1 MKNSNR
7 KNSPGCSSMRNQL
20 FLLSLLTLA
29 ACGPN
34 APQNSDTSALV
45 SQGQANQAFAI
56 VEDIDYLP
64 FTYIEDGC
72 YARSLYMSLELA
84 AQEIPSSAHY
94 VFGALQP
101 TAEVVWSYHVAPMLQ
116 VKNSTQEPWVLD
128 PAFEVE
134 PLTRTEWLNK
144 NFAAK
149 SKSSISLQDIASYT
163 KTRVRA
169 GSAYFEE
176 YGRTDPYDTPETRAF
191 DARKDSTGKVV
202 GLAPRPVN
210 PSALIPDFEEMPT
223 FLASDI
229 HSACSVMYSYIQRE
243 ELTSSSERAAKTQ
256 RLLANT
262 TRLIKAMSS
271 LKKLTRDGVSGAWS
285 TSTKACRDAMT
296 GYYN

>member
-1 MKNSNR
+1 MVTKNSLGCFFMR
-7 KNSPGCSSMRNQL
+7 KQL
-20 FLLSLLTLA
+20 FFFSLLALT

-34 APQNSDTSALV
+34 AQQSSDTSALV

-56 VEDIDYLP
+56 VENIDYLP

-101 TAEVVWSYHVAPMLQ
+101 TPAVVWSYHVAPMLQ

-149 SKSSISLQDIASYT
+149 SKSSITLQDIASYT

-191 DARKDSTGKVV
+191 DARKDSSGRVI
-202 GLAPRPVN
+202 GLTPRPIN
-210 PSALIPDFEEMPT
+210 PTAMIPEFEEMPT

-229 HSACSVMYSYIQRE
+229 HSACTVMYSYIQRE
-243 ELTSSSERAAKTQ
+243 ELQTSSERAAKTQ
-256 RLLANT
+256 RLLAST
-262 TRLIKAMSS
+262 TRLVKAMSG
-271 LKKLTRDGVSGAWS
+271 LKKLTRDGVSGTWS
-285 TSTKACRDAMT
+285 MSAKACKDAMT
-296 GYYN
+296 GYHN